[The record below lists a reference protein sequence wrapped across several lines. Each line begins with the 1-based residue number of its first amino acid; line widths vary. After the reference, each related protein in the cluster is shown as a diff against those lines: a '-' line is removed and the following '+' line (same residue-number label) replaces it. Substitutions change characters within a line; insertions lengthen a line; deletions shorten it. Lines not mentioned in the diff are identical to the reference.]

1 MVIKYTI
8 VSYQQIKENNYSLN
22 PKDYIN
28 EEEE

>member
-1 MVIKYTI
+1 MVIKYTT